1 MLKKALSV
9 LIVLVMVFAL
19 VGCGGQDA
27 PEEEGGEQ
35 PGEALPG
42 EGKIVTMITDTGGLG
57 DKSFNDLAWKGLED
71 AQAEYGFELKILQ
84 SATEDDYAL
93 NIQSALDENPDLIV
107 CVGFMMQ
114 EATRAAAQENPDV
127 NFALV
132 DGTGDLDDDGVND
145 IPNLLGL
152 KFKENEGSFLV
163 GVVAG
168 MTTETDKIGYIGG
181 MEFPSIIVFES
192 GFLAGVKS
200 VNPDAEVFVEYADS
214 FGDMA
219 KGKEIATAQHKQG
232 ADIIYHA
239 AGGVGLGLFQ
249 AATENDFWAIGVD
262 ADQALTSPE
271 NAANILCSMLKRVDT
286 ATYEAAKRVMDGA
299 FVGEILTFGLADDGI
314 GVGNGGTI
322 ENEDGEEVV
331 VGENLTDDMKAAIEE
346 WKAAIIEGK
355 FAPPMDRDAVAAF
368 EVPEI

>member
-9 LIVLVMVFAL
+9 LMVLVMVFAL
-19 VGCGGQDA
+19 AGCGGQDEPA
-27 PEEEGGEQ
+27 EEGNE
-35 PGEALPG
+35 PSGEALPG
-42 EGKIVTMITDTGGLG
+42 EGMVVVMITDTGGLG

-71 AQAEYGFELKILQ
+71 AKAEYGYELKFLQ
-84 SATEDDYAL
+84 SATEDDYAP
-93 NIQSALDENPDLIV
+93 NIQSALEENPDLIV
-107 CVGFMMQ
+107 CVGFMM
-114 EATRAAAQENPDV
+114 EKATTEAAAENPDV

-132 DGTGDLDDDGVND
+132 DGVGDLDFDGNQDVD
-145 IPNLLGL
+145 NLLGL

-192 GFLAGVKS
+192 GFISGVKS
-200 VNPDAEVFVEYADS
+200 VNPEAEVFVEYADS
-214 FGDMA
+214 FGDIA

-232 ADIIYHA
+232 ADVIYHV

-249 AATENDFWAIGVD
+249 SATENGYWAIGVD

-271 NAANILCSMLKRVDT
+271 NAPNILCSMLKRVDT
-286 ATYEAAKRVMDGA
+286 ATYTAAKGMVEGTFKGEVM
-299 FVGEILTFGLADDGI
+299 TFGLADDGI
-314 GVGNGGTI
+314 GVG
-322 ENEDGEEVV
+322 DGSAEE
-331 VGENLTDDMKAAIEE
+331 GLGQNLTDEMKAEIEK

-355 FAPPMDRDAVAAF
+355 FAPPTTREEAEAF
-368 EVPEI
+368 ETPEI